1 MAGSGSRAASVTTE
15 QRLEVQAQEIQRLRA
30 QLTAQARTA
39 RQEAGAEMRARYRI
53 AILIL
58 TFGAL
63 LVGGAIG
70 HWGFPRVGVTA
81 EAPSH
86 ISAPHGETVHPASA
100 IDSSTIAG
108 GDMTPWP
115 VRVYVSGAVA
125 EPKVVTL
132 PAGSLLADALEAV
145 GGPSADA
152 DLDGINLAAPVDDG
166 QHVIVPRA
174 GRPSQRVG
182 DGAVAST
189 DPWPIDINQASAEA
203 LTALPYI
210 GETKAAAI
218 VDYRAANGAFETIAE
233 IQEVPGI
240 GPGTFEQ
247 IAHLITVGP

>member
-1 MAGSGSRAASVTTE
+1 MAGSGNRAGTITTE

-39 RQEAGAEMRARYRI
+39 RQEAGAEMRARYRV

-58 TFGAL
+58 TVGAL

-70 HWGFPRVGVTA
+70 HWGFPQAGLTA
-81 EAPSH
+81 EAPSR
-86 ISAPHGETVHPASA
+86 ISAPQGETVRPAAAIGSA
-100 IDSSTIAG
+100 TVVA

-115 VRVYVSGAVA
+115 VRVYVSGAVTA
-125 EPKVVTL
+125 PKVVTL
-132 PAGSLLADALEAV
+132 PAGSLLADALAAV
-145 GGPSADA
+145 GGPAADA

-166 QHVIVPRA
+166 QHVIVPRV
-174 GRPSQRVG
+174 GHPSQKAG
-182 DGAVAST
+182 DGVVTPTA
-189 DPWPIDINQASAEA
+189 PWPININHASAEA

-218 VDYRAANGAFETIAE
+218 VDYRAANGAFETIAD
-233 IQEVPGI
+233 IQGVPGI
-240 GPGTFEQ
+240 GPATFEQ